1 MLAWIGAIAI
11 VALFGLII
19 TKRLSPLVA
28 LIVVPVA
35 ASLAAGFGLATG
47 KFIVHGVQN
56 IGPIAGMFVL
66 RFFFRNPHRRR
77 DARSDHRGRAARD
90 RLPSAAYRD
99 GAGAARAA
107 DPSRRL
113 GRRHVLVTLP
123 AMMPLYTR
131 LGMDRRILACV
142 ASMAA
147 GVNFL
152 PWVGP
157 MLRASAALHIPGS
170 AIFMPMIPVQIVGPR
185 VRVRHRLRA
194 RRARG
199 EAARLIVPA
208 RRRSRSRRGR

>member
-35 ASLAAGFGLATG
+35 ASLAAGFETATG

-66 RFFFRNPHRRR
+66 RFFFGILT
-77 DARSDHRGRAARD
+77 DAGMLDPIIAGVLRVIGCHPPRIVMET
-90 RLPSAAYRD
+90 
-99 GAGAARAA
+99 GAARAA

-113 GRRHVLVTLP
+113 GRRHVS
-123 AMMPLYTR
+123 R
-131 LGMDRRILACV
+131 H
-142 ASMAA
+142 AA
-147 GVNFL
+147 
-152 PWVGP
+152 
-157 MLRASAALHIPGS
+157 RDDAALYAARDGS
-170 AIFMPMIPVQIVGPR
+170 PHPR
-185 VRVRHRLRA
+185 VRGVDGGRRQFPAVGRADAARIGGAAHSRLRDLHA
-194 RRARG
+194 DDSGADRRAVFVFGTAYVLGVR
-199 EAARLIVPA
+199 EAKRLSSIVPA